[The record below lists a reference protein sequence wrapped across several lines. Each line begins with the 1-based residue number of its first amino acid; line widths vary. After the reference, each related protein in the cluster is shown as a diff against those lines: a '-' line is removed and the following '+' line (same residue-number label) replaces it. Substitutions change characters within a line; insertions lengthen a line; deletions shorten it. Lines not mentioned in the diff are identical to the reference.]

1 MLANG
6 QSTYRQSFHAGLM
19 PDPELWVD
27 EWAVQHAQI
36 PSEGNAEGGKY
47 NLDRTPFA
55 GEVMHVLSPAHPCN
69 RVVVMAASQM
79 LKTQTAMN
87 WLMAV
92 VDAAPANILALMPSG
107 DLASRLSARIN
118 KTLKATSKVT
128 DLFARPRARDGKNT
142 DSTKEFKGGTLH
154 IATAGSAANLAEIPA
169 RYGYGD
175 EIDDWESDLQG
186 QGDPIEIFEN
196 RGSTYGRNRKWYYSS
211 SPKKPR
217 GISKIL
223 ELFERGD
230 QRYYFVP
237 CPHCGHEHVLNFEN
251 LRVDDDLTW
260 AKMMCPDCGALIDEY
275 EKTAMLAKGRWRA
288 TSTSRDGT
296 ISFTLSQLYAPM
308 GWTSWLELAR
318 LHEAAEDALRHGDPT
333 KMQAFYNTRLA
344 LVYDNT
350 RGVTTVD
357 ALKARA
363 EDYPPRT
370 IPDAALV
377 VTMSVDT
384 QVDRLEVQIN
394 AWGPG
399 MERWVLDYIVLEG
412 SPARPPDE
420 AGSVWMQL
428 DEIRRHPYQHASGVL
443 IPISAWGIDTGG
455 ANTQDVYNFG
465 SQRRASG
472 CVMLKGSSRPNRPII
487 SAKPTPQEID
497 WGGRRDPTGAD
508 LWTVGTDVAKDW
520 IFNRIEL
527 PAGPGALHFH
537 KDLEHAWFEQLLSE
551 RKVPKMRNG
560 QVVEVWEK
568 PAHARNEALDLTV
581 YDTAIAF
588 KLRLDKWSA
597 LDWQR
602 LRNKLIPKGRSEDL
616 FSAPLSNLPTPTP
629 DNVEHMENT
638 AKTDSSRQDTS
649 PSSYENN
656 SENKPVTVAKNPATI
671 TTPAA
676 VPPPALSPVLP
687 VLPAAPQVPARGTV
701 RRIYSRGINA

>member
-6 QSTYRQSFHAGLM
+6 HASYRQSFHAGLM
-19 PDPELWVD
+19 PDPEMWVD
-27 EWAVQHAQI
+27 AWAKAHAYI

-47 NLDRTPFA
+47 NIDRTPFA
-55 GEVMHVLSPAHPCN
+55 QEVMQVLSPGNPCT

-107 DLASRLSARIN
+107 DLAARLSARIN
-118 KTLKATSKVT
+118 KTLKATPKVT
-128 DLFARPRARDGKNT
+128 DLFARPRTRDGKNT
-142 DSTKEFKGGTLH
+142 DSTKEFRGGTLH

-186 QGDPIEIFEN
+186 QGDPVEIFEN

-211 SPKKPR
+211 SPKRPR

-223 ELFERGD
+223 ELFEKGD
-230 QRYYFVP
+230 QRYYFVG
-237 CPHCGHEHVLNFEN
+237 CPHCGHEHTLDFANM
-251 LRVDDDLTW
+251 RTDDALTW
-260 AKMMCPDCGALIDEY
+260 AKMMCPDCGSLIEEF

-288 TSTSRDGT
+288 TSSSKDGT

-308 GWTSWLELAR
+308 GWTSWLDLAR
-318 LHEAAEDALRHGDPT
+318 LHDAAEEALRHGDPT

-344 LVYDNT
+344 LVYDHSK
-350 RGVTTVD
+350 GVTTVD
-357 ALKARA
+357 ALVARA

-370 IPDAALV
+370 LPDAALV
-377 VTMSVDT
+377 VTMSTDT
-384 QVDRLEVQIN
+384 QADRLEVQID

-399 MERWVLDYIVLEG
+399 MERWVMDYIVLRG
-412 SPARPPDE
+412 NPARPPDE
-420 AGSVWMQL
+420 AGSVWQRL
-428 DEIRRHPYQHASGVL
+428 DEIRRTPYQHASGVM
-443 IPISAWGIDTGG
+443 IPISAWGIDSGG
-455 ANTQDVYNFG
+455 ANTQDVYNYG

-472 CVMLKGSSRPNRPII
+472 CVILKGASRPNRPII
-487 SAKPTPQEID
+487 SAKPSAQEIE
-497 WGGRRDPTGAD
+497 WGGKRDPAGAE
-508 LWTVGTDVAKDW
+508 LWAVGTDVAKDW

-527 PAGPGALHFH
+527 PAGAGALHFH
-537 KDLEHAWFEQLLSE
+537 KQIEHGWFEQLLAE
-551 RKVPKMRNG
+551 RKVQKMRGG

-568 PAHARNEALDLTV
+568 PAHARNEALDLCV
-581 YDTAIAF
+581 YSLAIAF

-602 LRNKLIPKGRSEDL
+602 LRDKLIPKGRSDDL
-616 FSAPLSNLPTPTP
+616 FAAPLSNLPTPE
-629 DNVEHMENT
+629 V
-638 AKTDSSRQDTS
+638 
-649 PSSYENN
+649 
-656 SENKPVTVAKNPATI
+656 ENKAVAAPLSPVAPATI
-671 TTPAA
+671 QAPAA

-687 VLPAAPQVPARGTV
+687 PALAAPQVPARGTV
-701 RRIYSRGINA
+701 RRTYSRGINA